1 MRINLEGLSKK
12 YGSLMALEAV
22 TARIDPGQVVALLG
36 PNGAGKTTLLRC
48 MAGVIS
54 PSGGRVVYDDLVFN
68 RGVMDLRKRMF
79 FLPDVPFV
87 FEEWSILRHLG
98 MALRL
103 YETPLEG
110 IEEKVIELLNE
121 FELLPLAERPFRLL
135 SRGQRYKAG
144 LAALIAADPELWPVD
159 DGAVADVVW
168 RAGALRARVQ
178 PRLVR
183 CAEKAADPHLLPAEP
198 VAVAGI
204 GRGECRR
211 MNEE

>member
-1 MRINLEGLSKK
+1 MRIHLEGLTKK
-12 YGSLMALEAV
+12 YGSLRALEAI
-22 TARIDPGQVVALLG
+22 TAQIDPGQVVALLG

-54 PSGGRVVYDDLVFN
+54 PSAGRVVYDDLEFN
-68 RGVMDLRKRMF
+68 RGMMDLRKRMF

-144 LAALIAADPELWPVD
+144 LAALIAADPELWLVD

-183 CAEKAADPHLLPAEP
+183 CVEKAAGLHVLQAEP
-198 VAVAGI
+198 VAVAGKGI
-204 GRGECRR
+204 KRPLRAGG
-211 MNEE
+211 